1 MPMYS
6 YTTSSGTTVERYFP
20 MGKAP
25 KRVKVGVVYARKDLA
40 ADHTRKSSGRGGW
53 PMWSMAMGVQP
64 NQAAE
69 AEAEATRL
77 GVPTRFSRETG
88 DCEFRNRSH
97 KKKYLKVTGY
107 YDRSAGYGDATPDN
121 L

>member
-6 YTTSSGTTVERYFP
+6 YTTSSGTTVERHFP
-20 MGKAP
+20 MGEAP
-25 KRVKVGVVYARKDLA
+25 KRVRVKGEYARKDLV
-40 ADHTRKSSGRGGW
+40 ADHVGRVVGRSGW

-69 AEAEATRL
+69 AEAEAARL
-77 GVPTRFSRETG
+77 GVPTTFSRETG
-88 DCEFRNRSH
+88 DCRFDNRAH
-97 KKKYLKVTGY
+97 RKKYLKATGY
-107 YDRSAGYGDATPDN
+107 YDRNAGYGDPTPEN